1 MARRGF
7 SSQIYSQLDVDCVTQ
22 TCFCFLEDTIT
33 QQVALNCNNSRICN
47 SNATMLKQ
55 MWRILVTL
63 YSQHTPTIQTMK
75 LNKLTRFTALSAA
88 LVGSASFAVSNDA
101 LLDLLVQKGVLSETE
116 ATAVAAEL
124 KEENKGISISSK
136 GKETVKLRFNGRMHY
151 QYDNL
156 SMDDNGNDLA
166 STNHFYFRRL
176 RLGAKAT
183 HDNGLFAE
191 TVVDFAENDLSIDK
205 AVAGYEYNDAL
216 EVRIGYQKVPFGF
229 QETTSSSKIKT
240 IERSA
245 ANRFFADDIDFA
257 GRHSGLHASGDLGGG
272 FSYAAALVNSAQ
284 GEGSR
289 LLGASNASNDLAFF
303 GRVQWES
310 NGFTVGV
317 DGGQQSNN
325 YVKSLTDGKVD
336 TAKPPFDV
344 TAFTGYINY
353 KFEGLDLLGEYFT
366 GDLDDKGDVVGYA
379 LRAAYKI
386 GKFEPVVRYSHLKAD
401 SFEIDTDELIR
412 RAPNGGTVTGGENEI
427 DSYYVGLNYYHNKSV
442 SFMVG
447 YEIAETDSD
456 TDDEVD
462 VDGFRARVQVLW

>member
-7 SSQIYSQLDVDCVTQ
+7 SSQIYSQLDVDCVTR

-55 MWRILVTL
+55 LWRILVTL

-88 LVGSASFAVSNDA
+88 LVGSASFAASNDA

-124 KEENKGISISSK
+124 KEENKGVTFSAK
-136 GKETVKLRFNGRMHY
+136 GNETIKLRFNGRMHF
-151 QYDNL
+151 QYDHL
-156 SMDDNGNDLA
+156 AADSDAGDMDT
-166 STNHFYFRRL
+166 TNHFYFRRL

-183 HDNGLFAE
+183 HENGIFAE

-205 AVAGYEYNDAL
+205 AVAGYEYNDMFTGM
-216 EVRIGYQKVPFGF
+216 VGYQKVPFGF

-257 GRHSGLHASGDLGGG
+257 GRHTGLHAKGDLGAG
-272 FSYAAALVNSAQ
+272 FSYAVALVNSAQ

-289 LLGASNASNDLAFF
+289 LLGDAESSNDMAAF
-303 GRVQWES
+303 GRIQWES
-310 NGFTVGV
+310 NGLTLGI
-317 DGGQQSNN
+317 DGGQQINN
-325 YVKSLTDGKVD
+325 SVVGD
-336 TAKPPFDV
+336 DV
-344 TAFTGYINY
+344 IAFTGYANY
-353 KFEGLDLLGEYFT
+353 KFEGFDILGEYFT
-366 GDLDDKGDVVGYA
+366 ADMGDAEDAAGYA
-379 LRAAYKI
+379 VRVAYKI
-386 GKFEPVVRYSHLKAD
+386 DKFEPVFRYSHLKND
-401 SFEIDTDELIR
+401 MFVIDTDELIR
-412 RAPNGGTVTGGENEI
+412 RAPEGDRPDPLDNLSDVTGGDNEI
-427 DSYYVGLNYYHNKSV
+427 DSYYFGVNYYHNKAV
-442 SFMVG
+442 SLMVG

-462 VDGFRARVQVLW
+462 IDGFRARLQVLW